1 MIEKVVACSKEKKR
15 RNGGK
20 NTHSNALRSFRR
32 SIASRW
38 HRTTSSCILS
48 QKHFSTNLSLLVRAI
63 PVTTEPARREPPS
76 YLAGGSRDTVCS
88 SAKRRYRRLLHKR
101 NAPVGGPDK
110 SVWPLRS
117 RCLCLGHN
125 SRQGCAPRASLS
137 LPSSLPHALARE
149 WVRPRHARR
158 LLLRGA
164 VQTIPL
170 SSVPGRPRVPRRG
183 PRGKRSS
190 EEKGLLK

>member
-149 WVRPRHARR
+149 WVRPR
-158 LLLRGA
+158 LMPA
-164 VQTIPL
+164 VC
-170 SSVPGRPRVPRRG
+170 
-183 PRGKRSS
+183 SS
-190 EEKGLLK
+190 EGRSRRSRRALCPGALAFLDAVLGASDPVKKRGF